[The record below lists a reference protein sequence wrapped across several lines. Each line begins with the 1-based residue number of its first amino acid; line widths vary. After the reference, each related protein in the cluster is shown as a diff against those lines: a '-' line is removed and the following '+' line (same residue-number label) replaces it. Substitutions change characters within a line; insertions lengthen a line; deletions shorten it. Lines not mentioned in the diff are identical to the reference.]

1 MRTRT
6 IFRIIDN
13 SSVRPNWIGHVDSDF
28 YMSILK
34 TKDSQPISLKLG
46 ENKLTIGNNGDW
58 SLESSDL
65 QNASS
70 EILRLSSE
78 KEVLINHLSESY
90 DHIDSLKNEVLQLNE
105 IKSKLLDMVWPFTKL
120 VQYLKYNLFQ
130 FSF

>member
-1 MRTRT
+1 MSTT
-6 IFRIIDN
+6 TTTTTT
-13 SSVRPNWIGHVDSDF
+13 
-28 YMSILK
+28 SILK
-34 TKDSQPISLKLG
+34 MKDSQPISLKLG

-58 SLESSDL
+58 TLESSDL

-120 VQYLKYNLFQ
+120 VQYLKYNLF
-130 FSF
+130 